1 MSGVMKMIRDCFEES
16 NMTQAEFA
24 KLVGVDRRTMNRWLN
39 GIGPLPNLK
48 HVQKMC
54 EVLEVEMRIGGE

>member
-1 MSGVMKMIRDCFEES
+1 MTGIMKMIRECFDES

-54 EVLEVEMRIGGE
+54 EVLEVGLFIM

>member
-1 MSGVMKMIRDCFEES
+1 MIGVMKMIKECFEES
-16 NMTQAEFA
+16 DMTQAEFA

-48 HVQKMC
+48 YVQKMIDILGVGIIIC
-54 EVLEVEMRIGGE
+54 

>member
-1 MSGVMKMIRDCFEES
+1 MKMIRDCFEEN
-16 NMTQAEFA
+16 NMTQEEFA

-48 HVQKMC
+48 YVQKMC
-54 EVLEVEMRIGGE
+54 EVLEVGLFIM